1 MSVAIFGLCQ
11 EYKQEESAKRSFTY
25 KMRLSMFE
33 EMCRHR
39 SVVMLGDSIT
49 ARGEWSEFFNSSDI
63 ANRGVEGDNAQG
75 MLGRVA

>member
-1 MSVAIFGLCQ
+1 
-11 EYKQEESAKRSFTY
+11 
-25 KMRLSMFE
+25 MFE